1 MNELSERQKFIL
13 ALVVHEYART
23 AAPVGSRFLVE
34 QYRLEMSP
42 ATVRNE
48 LAALTEQGYLRQPHT
63 SAGRVPTE
71 EGYRYFVGRLLQETV
86 LPEPVRQTIS
96 HQFYQTRHDVD
107 QWMRLAASVLA
118 RQSKAASLVTA
129 PHPETL
135 RFKHLELINT
145 RGRQVLMVL
154 VLFGGEVRQRLLTLA
169 EPVAQEQLSAAA
181 SRLTGLLLEKNASA
195 IRALRGQLSG
205 LEMDIV
211 DYIVEDMD
219 QARSSIA
226 SEVYL
231 DGLTNVLAEP
241 EFSGSEDARRA
252 LRLLEERSLL
262 QDLLTR
268 TVLSSATNGGAL
280 YTGTGITTTVSMP
293 HMGST
298 KDNTVQVL
306 IGGEGTWEE
315 LRHFSV
321 VLARYG
327 TPGLATGTLGVL
339 GPLRLPY
346 GRTIS
351 TMRFLS
357 NLLSELVSETLLED
371 NKEAE
376 NEETWNADGDQTETG
391 GE

>member
-1 MNELSERQKFIL
+1 MNELSERQKFLL

-86 LPEPVRQTIS
+86 LPETVRQTIS
-96 HQFYQTRHDVD
+96 HQFYQMRHDVD

-118 RQSKAASLVTA
+118 RNSRAASLVTA

-154 VLFGGEVRQRLLTLA
+154 VLYGGEVRQRLLTLA

-181 SRLTGLLLEKNASA
+181 SRLTNVLVEKNSSA
-195 IRALRGQLSG
+195 IHALRGQLSG
-205 LEMDIV
+205 LELDIV
-211 DYIVEDMD
+211 DYIVEDME

-226 SEVYL
+226 SEVYF

-241 EFSGSEDARRA
+241 EFSGSDDARRA

-262 QDLLTR
+262 QDLLAR
-268 TVLSSATNGGAL
+268 TVFSGGAVGGGAK
-280 YTGTGITTTVSMP
+280 YTGAGIATTVSLP
-293 HMGST
+293 RQGS
-298 KDNTVQVL
+298 KIDNSVQVL

-339 GPLRLPY
+339 GPMRLPY

-357 NLLSELVSETLLED
+357 NLLSELVSDTLLEENPATD
-371 NKEAE
+371 GASEEAAN
-376 NEETWNADGDQTETG
+376 NE
-391 GE
+391 

>member
-1 MNELSERQKFIL
+1 MTELTERQKFIL

-34 QYRLEMSP
+34 QYHLDMSS

-86 LPEPVRQTIS
+86 LPESVRHTIT
-96 HQFYQTRHDVD
+96 HQFYQMRHDVD
-107 QWMRLAASVLA
+107 QWMHLAASVLA
-118 RQSKAASLVTA
+118 HQSRAASLVTA

-135 RFKHLELINT
+135 RFKHLELIST

-169 EPVAQEQLSAAA
+169 EPVSQEQLSNTAQ
-181 SRLTGLLLEKNASA
+181 RLTGILLEKNSGA
-195 IRALRGQLSG
+195 ISALRVQISG
-205 LEMDIV
+205 LDLEIANC
-211 DYIVEDMD
+211 IIEDME
-219 QARSSIA
+219 QARSVLA
-226 SEVYL
+226 GEVYM
-231 DGLTNVLAEP
+231 DGLSNVLSEP
-241 EFSGSEDARRA
+241 EFSGPEDARRA

-262 QDLLTR
+262 QDLLKR
-268 TVLSSATNGGAL
+268 TVLS
-280 YTGTGITTTVSMP
+280 P
-293 HMGST
+293 PGSHGS
-298 KDNTVQVL
+298 NINSVQVL
-306 IGGEGTWEE
+306 IGGEGNWDE
-315 LRHFSV
+315 LRQCSV
-321 VLARYG
+321 ILARYG

-339 GPLRLPY
+339 GPMRLPY

-357 NLLSELVSETLLED
+357 TLLSDLVNDTLLE
-371 NKEAE
+371 E
-376 NEETWNADGDQTETG
+376 
-391 GE
+391 